1 MKMKRQSLP
10 GALSMALALYARS
23 LDGKAT
29 LNTVVL
35 QVTAG
40 IQMTTTTPLLIVQG
54 AYNADAEIMGLMP
67 MFHRAVAL
75 VVNRYLTEQETVEFH
90 MYLADPQGLILS
102 LAPLF
107 LKRNKSRR
115 LSTRPLKESF
125 PKGDLGESLKQ
136 SRRLLLFQNP
146 FAVQTQLTE
155 NEEHGKRKQLD
166 QLIQTTGQISMST
179 ER

>member
-1 MKMKRQSLP
+1 
-10 GALSMALALYARS
+10 
-23 LDGKAT
+23 
-29 LNTVVL
+29 
-35 QVTAG
+35 
-40 IQMTTTTPLLIVQG
+40 
-54 AYNADAEIMGLMP
+54 

-136 SRRLLLFQNP
+136 SRRLLLFQNL

-166 QLIQTTGQISMST
+166 RLIQTTGQISMST